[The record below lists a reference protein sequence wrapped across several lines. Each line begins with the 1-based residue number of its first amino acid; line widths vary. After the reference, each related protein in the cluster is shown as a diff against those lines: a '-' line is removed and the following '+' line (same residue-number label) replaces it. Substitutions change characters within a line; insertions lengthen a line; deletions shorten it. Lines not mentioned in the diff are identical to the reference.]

1 MRDGMKQFHIL
12 SSDEDIELRRDPAAG
27 KRETNRGVD
36 VDGALCLYGEYRT
49 VCGPSYELTLCQ

>member
-12 SSDEDIELRRDPAAG
+12 SSSEDIELRRDLG
-27 KRETNRGVD
+27 VVKRETHRGVD
-36 VDGALCLYGEYRT
+36 VDGALRLYGEYRA